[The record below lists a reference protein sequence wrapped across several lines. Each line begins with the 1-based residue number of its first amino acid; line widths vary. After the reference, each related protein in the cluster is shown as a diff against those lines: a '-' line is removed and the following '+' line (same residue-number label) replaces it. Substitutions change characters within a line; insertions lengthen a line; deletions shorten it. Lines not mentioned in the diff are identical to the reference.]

1 VAILLE
7 IKHLT
12 VRYDQ
17 ALALEEVDL
26 VVPEKGL
33 TAMIGPNG
41 AGKTTL
47 LRVISRLKNPSAGSI
62 IFKGLSL
69 LEYGPNQLAK
79 MGIAHCPEGRRPFK
93 EMTVLENLLTGGYIL
108 SRSKIRDQLHMVLEL
123 FPILNLRKNQ
133 IAGTLSGGE
142 QQMLALGRAL
152 IIGPKLLLL
161 DEPSLG
167 LAPKVIDELE
177 THIGR
182 ISESGV
188 SVLMAEQNVDLIRLA
203 HTVNILEHGNSMF
216 SGSVAEIM
224 QNINLA
230 KTYLGM

>member
-1 VAILLE
+1 MANLLE

-62 IFKGLSL
+62 IFNGLSL

-152 IIGPKLLLL
+152 IIDPKLLLL

>member
-1 VAILLE
+1 MSILLE
-7 IKHLT
+7 IKNIT
-12 VRYDQ
+12 VRYEQ
-17 ALALEEVDL
+17 ALALERIDL
-26 VVPEKGL
+26 IVPEKGL

-69 LEYGPNQLAK
+69 LQYGPNQLAK

-93 EMTVLENLLTGGYIL
+93 EMTVLDNLLTGGYIL
-108 SRSKIRDQLHMVLEL
+108 PRSKIRDQLKLVLEL
-123 FPILNLRKNQ
+123 FPILNLRKKQ
-133 IAGTLSGGE
+133 IGGTLSGGE

-152 IIGPKLLLL
+152 MIDPNLLLL

-167 LAPKVIDELE
+167 LAPMVIDELE

-182 ISESGV
+182 IMESGV
-188 SVLMAEQNVDLIRLA
+188 SVLMAEQNIDLIRLA
-203 HTVNILEHGNSMF
+203 HTVNILEHGNSIF
-216 SGSVAEIM
+216 SGSVTEIM

>member
-1 VAILLE
+1 MSILLE
-7 IKHLT
+7 IKSLT
-12 VRYDQ
+12 VRYEQ
-17 ALALEEVDL
+17 ALALERVDL
-26 VVPEKGL
+26 IVPEKGL

-47 LRVISRLKNPSAGSI
+47 LRVISRLKNPSVGSI
-62 IFKGLSL
+62 IFKGMSL
-69 LEYGPNQLAK
+69 LQYEPNQLAK

-108 SRSKIRDQLHMVLEL
+108 ARSKIRDQLNLVLEL
-123 FPILNLRKNQ
+123 FPILNLRKKQ

-152 IIGPKLLLL
+152 MIDPKLLLL

-167 LAPKVIDELE
+167 LAPMVVDELE

-182 ISESGV
+182 IKESGV

-203 HTVNILEHGNSMF
+203 DTVNILEHGNSIF
-216 SGSVAEIM
+216 SGSVTEIM

>member
-1 VAILLE
+1 VSILLE
-7 IKHLT
+7 IKNIT
-12 VRYDQ
+12 VRYEQ
-17 ALALEEVDL
+17 ALALERIDL
-26 VVPEKGL
+26 IVPEKGL

-69 LEYGPNQLAK
+69 LQYGPNQLAK

-93 EMTVLENLLTGGYIL
+93 EMTVLDNLLTGGYIL
-108 SRSKIRDQLHMVLEL
+108 PRSKIRDQLKLVLEL
-123 FPILNLRKNQ
+123 FPILNLRKKQ
-133 IAGTLSGGE
+133 IGGTLSGGE

-152 IIGPKLLLL
+152 MIDPNLLLL

-167 LAPKVIDELE
+167 LAPMVIDELE

-182 ISESGV
+182 IMESGV
-188 SVLMAEQNVDLIRLA
+188 SVLMAEQNIDLIRLA
-203 HTVNILEHGNSMF
+203 HTVNILEHGNSIF
-216 SGSVAEIM
+216 SGSVTEIM

>member
-1 VAILLE
+1 MSILLE
-7 IKHLT
+7 IKNLT
-12 VRYDQ
+12 VRYEQ
-17 ALALEEVDL
+17 ALALERVDL
-26 VVPEKGL
+26 IVPEKGL
-33 TAMIGPNG
+33 TAVIGPNG

-69 LEYGPNQLAK
+69 LQYGPNQLAK

-108 SRSKIRDQLHMVLEL
+108 PRSKIRDQLNLVLEL
-123 FPILNLRKNQ
+123 FPILNLRKKQ

-152 IIGPKLLLL
+152 MVDPNLLLL

-167 LAPKVIDELE
+167 LAPMMIDELE

-182 ISESGV
+182 IKESGV

-203 HTVNILEHGNSMF
+203 HTVNILEHGNSIF
-216 SGSVAEIM
+216 SGSVTEVM
-224 QNINLA
+224 QNLNLA
-230 KTYLGM
+230 KAYLGM